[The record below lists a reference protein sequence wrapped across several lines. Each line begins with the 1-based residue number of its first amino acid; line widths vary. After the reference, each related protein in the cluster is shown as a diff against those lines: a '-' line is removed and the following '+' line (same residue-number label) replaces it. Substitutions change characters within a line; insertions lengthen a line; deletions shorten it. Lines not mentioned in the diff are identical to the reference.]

1 MRIAVLSDS
10 HGALANISRALEI
23 AHPID
28 LICFAGDGCRDIE
41 RWLSEDSCDECGGDY
56 GQGCMSGGSNGWGRE
71 RDDSRSHARS
81 RSRIM
86 TEIVL
91 GNCDFAGD
99 YPLEVVFPA
108 GGMRILM
115 THGHYYNVKSGY
127 QRLVYRA
134 EELQADAVIFGHT
147 HIPEYTQINGIWL
160 INPGS
165 ISSAGSYGKPSFA
178 VVEIKDGQIDVQ
190 LQILGSS
197 AD

>member
-10 HGALANISRALEI
+10 HGALANINRALEQ
-23 AHPID
+23 AQPID
-28 LICFAGDGCRDIE
+28 LICFAGDGCRDFE
-41 RWLSEDSCDECGGDY
+41 RWLSEDSYDECGGDY
-56 GQGCMSGGSNGWGRE
+56 GQGYRE

-99 YPLEVVFPA
+99 YPPEVVFPA

-115 THGHYYNVKSGY
+115 THGHIYNVKSGY

-160 INPGS
+160 INSGS
-165 ISSAGSYGKPSFA
+165 LSAAGSFGKPSFA
-178 VVEIKDGQIDVQ
+178 IVELKEGQIDVQ
-190 LQILGSS
+190 PKTII
-197 AD
+197 

>member
-41 RWLSEDSCDECGGDY
+41 RWLSEDCGGGSDARNGQDY
-56 GQGCMSGGSNGWGRE
+56 IGGGNNSFARE
-71 RDDSRSHARS
+71 RNDSRS

-99 YPLEVVFPA
+99 YPPEVVFPA

-115 THGHYYNVKSGY
+115 THGHYYKVKSGY
-127 QRLVYRA
+127 QRLVYHA
-134 EELQADAVIFGHT
+134 EELRADAVIFGHT

-160 INPGS
+160 VNPGS
-165 ISSAGSYGKPSFA
+165 LSAAGSFGKPSFA
-178 VVEIKDGQIDVQ
+178 VMELKDGQIDVQ
-190 LQILGSS
+190 PKTII
-197 AD
+197 